1 MKILLVED
9 DPAISQVLATTLT
22 NHRYTVDVATDGKTG
37 LELATLWTYDLLLL
51 DIELPHLDG
60 LSICRQIRQ
69 SGQKTPILMLT
80 AKDTSADVIQGLDS
94 GADDY
99 MIKPCDPSQLL
110 ARIRAL
116 LRRGGSSIS
125 LPVLRWGDLCLD
137 PAAAQVT
144 YQGEAIALRPK
155 EYNLLEL
162 FLRYPQ
168 RVFNRS
174 AILDHLWT
182 AEDFPTEN
190 AVTNLIK
197 DLRQRLKAAGITEEM
212 IETVYGLGYRFKAN
226 PTIATTESATPES
239 ASEKDP
245 ANEPESFALLDQLR
259 SRFQESLNQ
268 RITVLEATAAMLQTA
283 SLPATQHQAA
293 REEAHRLVGSLGTFG
308 YPEGS
313 HLAREIEQWFST
325 YTSDKQG
332 NVKQLQSL
340 LAHLKQAIAGS
351 PQTAAIAAYPP
362 ASMPLVL
369 LVNNEDAAFAEALH
383 HEAFVWGVQ
392 VDQLPS
398 GSVDYAG
405 LKQSN
410 LAAILLDLQDLTL
423 GQSEGFA
430 LLQELKQHFPGVPI
444 LTLAE
449 QNTLSH
455 RIQASRLG
463 SDRYLT
469 KPVSP
474 AQVLELTARMIPQ
487 ASTPQATVMIVDD
500 DATILGALSHLLQP
514 WGINTVGLTNP
525 DDFWTVLTQSNPDL
539 LLLDLE
545 MPTFNGIDLCR
556 VVRQDSR
563 YGDVPILVVTAHTD
577 LESIQGVFEAG
588 ADDLIHKPIAGPEL
602 ITRVTSRIERSRLR
616 QQLDRLRR
624 QQAQDWQQQAKVD
637 PLTQIAN
644 RRAFGEYLSRE
655 WQRLSQ
661 KQEPLSL
668 ILCDVDCFKAYNDR
682 YGHPAGDTCLKRI
695 AFAIQESINTSAD
708 LVARYGGE
716 EFGVILPNT
725 DLNGALRVAERIQ
738 QAINRLQIV
747 HPNSTVSPFVSISL
761 GITGTVPTAP
771 YSIENLITTADQ
783 ALYAAKERGRN
794 TYCLYPL

>member
-80 AKDTSADVIQGLDS
+80 AKDTSTDVIQGLDS

-116 LRRGGSSIS
+116 LRRGGSSVS
-125 LPVLRWGDLCLD
+125 LPVLMWGDLCLD

-144 YQGEAIALRPK
+144 YQGRTIPLRPK

-197 DLRQRLKAAGITEEM
+197 DLRHRLKAAGITEEM
-212 IETVYGLGYRFKAN
+212 IETVYGLGYRFKAS
-226 PTIATTESATPES
+226 PIAATESATPKS
-239 ASEKDP
+239 VSEE
-245 ANEPESFALLDQLR
+245 EPLNNLESFALLDQLR

-268 RITVLEATAAMLQTA
+268 RITVLEAAAATLETT

-293 REEAHRLVGSLGTFG
+293 KEEAHRLVGSLGTFG
-308 YPEGS
+308 CPEGS
-313 HLAREIEQWFST
+313 NRAREIEQWLST
-325 YTSDKQG
+325 YTDDKQG

-340 LAHLKQAIAGS
+340 LMQLKQAIASS
-351 PQTAAIAAYPP
+351 PQAAAIAAHLPE
-362 ASMPLVL
+362 SIPLVL
-369 LVNNEDAAFAEALH
+369 LMNSEDAAFAEALQ
-383 HEAFVWGVQ
+383 HEAFVWGLQ
-392 VDQLPS
+392 VDPVPS
-398 GSVDYAG
+398 GSVDYAC

-423 GQSEGFA
+423 GQPGGFA
-430 LLQELKQHFPGVPI
+430 LLQELKQHFPEVPI

-449 QNTLSH
+449 QNTLSN

-463 SDRYLT
+463 SDRYLP

-474 AQVLELTARMIPQ
+474 AQVLELAARMIPQ
-487 ASTPQATVMIVDD
+487 APTPQAMVMIVDD
-500 DATILGALSHLLQP
+500 DSTILGALSQLLQP
-514 WGINTVGLTNP
+514 WGINTVGLADP

-563 YGDVPILVVTAHTD
+563 YGDMPILVITAHTD
-577 LESIQGVFEAG
+577 LDSIQGVFEAG

-624 QQAQDWQQQAKVD
+624 QQAQDWQHQAKVD

-695 AFAIQESINTSAD
+695 AFAIQESINPSAD

-738 QAINRLQIV
+738 QAINRLQIA
-747 HPNSTVSPFVSISL
+747 HPNSAVSPFVSISL

-771 YSIENLITTADQ
+771 HNIENLIATADQ

>member
-9 DPAISQVLATTLT
+9 DPAISQVLATILT

-69 SGQKTPILMLT
+69 SGHKTPILMLT
-80 AKDTSADVIQGLDS
+80 AKDSSTDVIQGLDS

-99 MIKPCDPSQLL
+99 IIKPCEPSQLL

-116 LRRGGSSIS
+116 LRRGGASTP
-125 LPVLRWGDLCLD
+125 LPTLTWGDLCLD
-137 PAAAQVT
+137 PASAQVT
-144 YQGEAIALRPK
+144 YQCETIPLRPK
-155 EYNLLEL
+155 EYSLLEL

-197 DLRQRLKAAGITEEM
+197 DLRQRLKSAGIAEEV
-212 IETVYGLGYRFKAN
+212 IQTVYGLGYRLKAS
-226 PTIATTESATPES
+226 PPPATQTEAIAENAVGEPVHDEESL
-239 ASEKDP
+239 
-245 ANEPESFALLDQLR
+245 ALLAQIR
-259 SRFQESLNQ
+259 SRFHESLNQ
-268 RITVLEATAAMLQTA
+268 RIAVLEAAAVTLQTA
-283 SLPATQHQAA
+283 PLSTTQHQVA
-293 REEAHRLVGSLGTFG
+293 REEAHRLTGALGTFG

-313 HLAREIEQWFST
+313 NLARRLEQWLIA
-325 YTSDKQG
+325 YTDEKPG
-332 NVKQLQSL
+332 NVEQFRYW
-340 LAHLKQAIAGS
+340 LAQLKQAIAVA
-351 PQTAAIAAYPP
+351 PTAPMIAAHPP
-362 ASMPLVL
+362 ELEPLVL
-369 LVNNEDAAFAEALH
+369 LINNEDALFAEGLQ
-383 HEAFVWGVQ
+383 HEAVIWGLHVER
-392 VDQLPS
+392 VPGDP
-398 GSVDYAG
+398 VDYER

-410 LAAILLDLQDLTL
+410 LAAILLDLQQSTPV
-423 GQSEGFA
+423 QSEGFL
-430 LLQELKQHFPGVPI
+430 LLQELKQQFPGIPI
-444 LTLAE
+444 LTLAD
-449 QNTLSH
+449 QNTLAN

-463 SDRYLT
+463 SDRYLP
-469 KPVSP
+469 KPVAP
-474 AQVLELTARMIPQ
+474 AQVLELVARMIPQ
-487 ASTPQATVMIVDD
+487 TSAPQAAVMIVDD
-500 DATILGALSHLLQP
+500 DPSVLAALSHLLQP
-514 WGINTVGLTNP
+514 WGMKIIGLSNS
-525 DDFWTVLTQSNPDL
+525 DDFWTVLTETNPDL

-545 MPTFNGIDLCR
+545 MPTFNGIELCR

-563 YGDVPILVVTAHTD
+563 YGDLPILVITAHAD
-577 LESIQGVFEAG
+577 IESIRQVFEAG
-588 ADDLIHKPIAGPEL
+588 ADDLIQKPIAGPEL

-624 QQAQDWQQQAKVD
+624 QQAQDWQHQAKVD

-644 RRAFGEYLSRE
+644 RRAFGEYLNRE

-661 KQEPLSL
+661 EQEPLSL
-668 ILCDVDCFKAYNDR
+668 ILCDVDFFKAYNDR

-695 AFAIQESINTSAD
+695 AFAIQESINPSSD

-716 EFGVILPNT
+716 EFGIILPNT
-725 DLNGALRVAERIQ
+725 DLNGALCVAERIQ
-738 QAINRLQIV
+738 QAINRLQIA
-747 HPNSTVSPFVSISL
+747 HPDSAVSPFVTISL
-761 GITGTVPTAP
+761 GITGTIPTTSH
-771 YSIENLITTADQ
+771 SIENLIATADQ